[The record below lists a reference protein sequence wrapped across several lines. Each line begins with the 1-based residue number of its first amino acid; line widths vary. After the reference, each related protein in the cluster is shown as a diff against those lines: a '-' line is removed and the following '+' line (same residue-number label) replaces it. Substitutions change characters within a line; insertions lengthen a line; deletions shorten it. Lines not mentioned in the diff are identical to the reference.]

1 MKTAPAGILLL
12 LALAS
17 FPGTSLSE
25 HRITTWPNNKNG
37 AVSLTFDDGC
47 KSQLFLGLSA
57 LEKRGYKG
65 TFFLVS
71 NSVTAW
77 DPWRNAARSGHEIGS
92 HTKTHPRLTK
102 LTPVR
107 MQDEMAGSK
116 VEIDARITS
125 QECLSFAYPFGDLN
139 RSVETLARNLYAA
152 SRGGGIA
159 CGLNGESVDFSNVK
173 GCSPDDGN
181 DIYGFTDAAERQG
194 KWLVAIFHSVDGGKD
209 CYGSWEFNTWTAY
222 LDYLGTRNLWV
233 GTFGAAVKYTRERTS
248 ATLSVL
254 SRSRDQITLDVTDAL
269 DDELYD
275 EPLTIRSRVPSGWN
289 TVIVEQGDSIV
300 EEQSTLEGESR
311 VIQYD
316 VVPDRGTISLRNS
329 DAE

>member
-1 MKTAPAGILLL
+1 MKTATAGILVL
-12 LALAS
+12 LALTS
-17 FPGTSLSE
+17 FPGTSLSD
-25 HRITTWPNNKNG
+25 HRITTWPHNKKG

-92 HTKTHPRLTK
+92 HTKTHPHLTK
-102 LTPVR
+102 LSPPL
-107 MQDEMAGSK
+107 MQNEMAGSK
-116 VEIDARITS
+116 MEIDARIPS
-125 QECLSFAYPFGDLN
+125 QECFSFAYPFGDLD
-139 RSVETLARNLYAA
+139 RSVESDARDLYAA

-181 DIYGFTDAAERQG
+181 DIYGFTDAAEKQG
-194 KWLVAIFHSVDGGKD
+194 KWLVAIFHSLDGGKD

-233 GTFGAAVKYTRERTS
+233 GTFGAAVKYTRERMS

-254 SRSRDQITLDVTDAL
+254 SGSRNRILLNVTDTLNDAV
-269 DDELYD
+269 YD
-275 EPLTIRSRVPSGWN
+275 EPLTIRSTVPSGWI

-311 VIQYD
+311 VVYYD
-316 VVPDRGTISLRNS
+316 VVPDHGVISLRNS
-329 DAE
+329 HAK